1 MNVDKTLL
9 IFLKQIKFQATFL
22 LSVLIILSFRLKKSF
37 FKMFFIHF
45 YFQFANPLKRIFI
58 GCTQYFIFLS
68 KIFFKTLFTYFN
80 QQFANPLKRI
90 LRVLLN
96 KLESLIYYFVAFH
109 PNIKKIIMV
118 INYINTNI
126 ELSNVQINSLS
137 H

>member
-9 IFLKQIKFQATFL
+9 IFLKQIKFKATFL
-22 LSVLIILSFRLKKSF
+22 LIVLIILSFRLKKSF

-96 KLESLIYYFVAFH
+96 KLESFVAFH

-118 INYINTNI
+118 MNYINTNI